1 MQHGVKTAT
10 QEQNE
15 LWNEIHVNLVRDLES
30 KGLLWRY
37 GVKHLKLWTDM
48 ILDGKCSGV
57 GEEPQWEEHLEQVII
72 PPKSRKSTP
81 SSSSSTT
88 SSSEGGKCDRS
99 IIELMMLQHQQSM
112 EAESRRAEMF
122 QKTLLTMM
130 SSNVAL
136 LQNQVNF
143 ALATDVSPQVILYNL
158 GANNRID
165 NPKYRKF
172 CTTELFLLFSLLLL
186 F

>member
-1 MQHGVKTAT
+1 MLVDSSNANKRRRKLDMQRGEKT

-48 ILDGKCSGV
+48 IMDGKCSGV

-72 PPKSRKSTP
+72 PPKSRKRSASSSTTT
-81 SSSSSTT
+81 SSSTT
-88 SSSEGGKCDRS
+88 SPEGGKSDRS

-143 ALATDVSPQVILYNL
+143 MCLFYPLSLMSVQTL
-158 GANNRID
+158 
-165 NPKYRKF
+165 F
-172 CTTELFLLFSLLLL
+172 CII
-186 F
+186 

>member
-1 MQHGVKTAT
+1 MQHEEKTAT

-15 LWNEIHVNLVRDLES
+15 LWNEIHVNLVRHLER

-57 GEEPQWEEHLEQVII
+57 GEEPQWEEHLEQVVI
-72 PPKSRKSTP
+72 PPKSRKSIP

-88 SSSEGGKCDRS
+88 SSSDIGKSDRG
-99 IIELMMLQHQQSM
+99 ITELVMLQHQQRM

-122 QKTLLTMM
+122 QKTLLTLM

-136 LQNQVNF
+136 YQTQGK
-143 ALATDVSPQVILYNL
+143 TC
-158 GANNRID
+158 
-165 NPKYRKF
+165 F
-172 CTTELFLLFSLLLL
+172 CPSHGCQSRRYFVQLRSKQPN
-186 F
+186 

>member
-1 MQHGVKTAT
+1 MQNGEKTAT

-15 LWNEIHVNLVRDLES
+15 LWNEIHVNLVRDLER

-72 PPKSRKSTP
+72 PPKSRKSIP

-88 SSSEGGKCDRS
+88 SSSEGGNSDRS

-112 EAESRRAEMF
+112 KAESRRAEMF

-136 LQNQVNF
+136 LQTQVKLVFVF
-143 ALATDVSPQVILYNL
+143 ALPTYISPEGILYNL
-158 GANNRID
+158 GANN
-165 NPKYRKF
+165 
-172 CTTELFLLFSLLLL
+172 
-186 F
+186 